1 VSEVPLAVAGF
12 NYGSFKKK
20 SVTDASTKYVIE
32 GYATSELPSYLR
44 DVPSM
49 GSDDLSGG
57 GTSVTPSRLTDKGIA
72 EAQNSM
78 RLFSSYFGEAPYG
91 RIAITQQPQPN
102 FGQSWPTLVYLP
114 ILAFFDSTQRYMLL
128 GQINRGLTE
137 FIDEVT
143 SHEVAHQWWG
153 HMVGWASYHDQWLS
167 EGFAT
172 FSAGLFLQATQKSE
186 KYLNYYA
193 NLRKQVLDK
202 NRYGKRANDA
212 GPLWMGLRLNTYKT
226 PGAYGG
232 IVYPKGAYVLNML
245 RSIMWNTKTGDQRFK
260 EMMHDFVKSHL
271 HQNASTESFK
281 RVVEKHMTEGMDLDG
296 NKKMDWFF
304 NQWVYGTEVPSYK
317 LVYSLKPEP
326 DGKTLLTAT
335 VTQSGVSDK
344 FKMLV
349 PVYLDFDGKIM
360 RLGEATITGNSTTP
374 EFKIKLPQK
383 PKRVVIN
390 YYNDLLAYET
400 LSVPQN

>member
-1 VSEVPLAVAGF
+1 MPEPMVKGKPYTVVVEYRGDKILEDAGGGNFAVGARTSWYPSANAFNDRATFDLTFKVPKQYVLVGVGNLVKESKEGDFAVSQWVSQVPLAVAGF

-20 SVTDASTKYVIE
+20 SVTDAATKYVIE
-32 GYATSELPSYLR
+32 GYATSELPAYLR
-44 DVPSM
+44 QMSSM
-49 GSDDLSGG
+49 GSDDLTGGG
-57 GTSVTPSRLTDKGIA
+57 GTMVTPSRLTDKGIA

-91 RIAITQQPQPN
+91 RIAITQQPQAF

-114 ILAFFDSTQRYMLL
+114 ILAFFDSTQRYLLL
-128 GQINRGLTE
+128 GQINSGLTE

-172 FSAGLFLQATQKSE
+172 FSAGLFLQATEKTTE

-212 GPLWMGLRLNTYKT
+212 GPLWMGLRLNAYKT
-226 PGAYGG
+226 PGAYAG

-245 RSIMWNTKTGDQRFK
+245 RSIMWNTKTGDQQFK

-271 HQNASTESFK
+271 HQNASTEETRRWTGFSFSGFTGRK
-281 RVVEKHMTEGMDLDG
+281 CRVTSWCTRSNRSRM
-296 NKKMDWFF
+296 
-304 NQWVYGTEVPSYK
+304 
-317 LVYSLKPEP
+317 
-326 DGKTLLTAT
+326 A
-335 VTQSGVSDK
+335 
-344 FKMLV
+344 
-349 PVYLDFDGKIM
+349 
-360 RLGEATITGNSTTP
+360 RL
-374 EFKIKLPQK
+374 
-383 PKRVVIN
+383 
-390 YYNDLLAYET
+390 Y
-400 LSVPQN
+400 